1 MDLTTKVEDSS
12 APAARPAPETTFAD
26 RIGLVV
32 GGQFVAAI
40 VSLLQGIL
48 LVRWLDKRAYGTI
61 SLVLF
66 LLTTGRELG
75 MLYLPES
82 ILYFA
87 PKAKS
92 GELLG
97 LLRQSMKLLVV
108 LGLIVALVLAGLGL
122 APGMFLK
129 GRTDVGGLLML
140 AGLVSI
146 FAFPSSVYGNLF
158 IATDNHKRAAGISL
172 FLTLLGAVGNLI
184 PAALGWPVSIILWS
198 MVVSA
203 VVRIVLS
210 ERLVQQMFGG
220 TIAVPFP
227 GGVRAQLAYVL
238 PLSITRF
245 AGVFNQKLDRFIVGL
260 FFGAES
266 FAEFAIGSQELPL
279 VSILPYT
286 IASTM
291 TPKLVE
297 LYEQGETREQGA
309 RAAITLWHAGMRKAT
324 IVMVPIAVFLLLTAE
339 PFMVALYGERY
350 RAAALPFRLYSA
362 LMLVRITGYGTML
375 MAFGRTK
382 DLMRIQIL
390 GMIVNVSA
398 SFFLLPRIGM
408 IAAPLGAV
416 LTQLSMIVLILT
428 RVDAQARV
436 GVRGI
441 FPWSHWLRTVL
452 AAAIA
457 ALLAGGMLLSIGP
470 RLPVIVQL
478 LASLLTFAPPYV
490 ILANVL
496 GVLTDE
502 DRAFIRRWV
511 RLEPLRSNTK
521 P

>member
-1 MDLTTKVEDSS
+1 MNSPAKIEEP
-12 APAARPAPETTFAD
+12 APAPARDSTTFAD

-32 GGQFVAAI
+32 GGQFVSAI
-40 VSLLQGIL
+40 IGLLQGVL

-66 LLTTGRELG
+66 LLATGRELG

-87 PKAKS
+87 PKANR

-97 LLRQSMKLLVV
+97 LLRQSMRLLAGLGVV
-108 LGLIVALVLAGLGL
+108 VALILALLGL
-122 APGMFLK
+122 APGIFLN
-129 GRTDVGGLLML
+129 GRTDLGALLVL

-146 FAFPSSVYGNLF
+146 VAFPSSAYGNLF
-158 IATDNHKRAAGISL
+158 IATDNHRRAAGISL
-172 FLTLLGAVGNLI
+172 FLTLLGAAGNLI

-203 VVRIVLS
+203 IVRIVLS
-210 ERLVQQMFGG
+210 ERLVRQMFDG
-220 TIAVPFP
+220 TNLVPFP
-227 GGVRAQLAYVL
+227 GGVRAQFQYVL

-297 LYEQGETREQGA
+297 LYESGKSRVEGA
-309 RAAITLWHAGMRKAT
+309 RNAIAMWHAGMRKAT
-324 IVMVPIAVFLLLTAE
+324 IVMVPIAVFLLLAAE
-339 PFMVALYGERY
+339 PFMVALYGEKY
-350 RAAALPFRLYSA
+350 RAAALPFRLYSG
-362 LMLVRITGYGTML
+362 LMLVRLTGYGTML

-382 DLMRIQIL
+382 ELMRIQIV
-390 GMIVNVSA
+390 GMVVNVSA

-416 LTQLSMIVLILT
+416 FTQLSMIVMILM
-428 RVDAQARV
+428 RVNAQAHV

-457 ALLAGGMLLSIGP
+457 AAVSGAVLWLLSS
-470 RLPVIVQL
+470 RTPVAVQL
-478 LASLLTFAPPYV
+478 VASVLTFVPPYV
-490 ILANVL
+490 ICANVF
-496 GVLTDE
+496 GVLTAE

-511 RLEPLRSNTK
+511 RLEPLRTK
-521 P
+521 PNP